1 MTDFIKTFLIKNKEN
16 IKTGNWRQVLLNVD
30 EELYSASLIAEFRE
44 LLYDIGVIGEILH
57 SADVLPAFF
66 FSGDENLQSIN
77 IPSNIKTIMY
87 GCFSNCFD
95 LTKVTLNEGLE
106 TIESAAFENTSI
118 EKIIIPESIKQ
129 IEPRAFVGSDIKE
142 IFVPLRYI
150 SKFPERADK
159 VQEWLWCNDEWFKKI
174 SVEIYG

>member
-16 IKTGNWRQVLLNVD
+16 IRTGNWRQVLLNVD
-30 EELYSASLIAEFRE
+30 EELYTISLINEFRE

-57 SADVLPAFF
+57 SVDVLPAWFF
-66 FSGDENLQSIN
+66 AEDENLQSIN
-77 IPSNIKTIMY
+77 IPGNIKTIMY
-87 GCFSNCFD
+87 GCFANCFN

-106 TIESAAFENTSI
+106 TIESEAFENTPI
-118 EKIIIPESIKQ
+118 EKIIIPESIKH
-129 IEPRAFVGSDIKE
+129 IEPLAFSSDIKE
-142 IFVPLRYI
+142 IFVPLKYI

-159 VQEWLWCNDEWFKKI
+159 VQDWLGCNDEEFKKI

>member
-44 LLYDIGVIGEILH
+44 LLYDIGVISEILH
-57 SADVLPAFF
+57 STDVLPAFF

-77 IPSNIKTIMY
+77 IPGNIKTIMY
-87 GCFSNCFD
+87 GCFANCFN

-106 TIESAAFENTSI
+106 IIESAAFENTPT

-129 IEPRAFVGSDIKE
+129 IEDGAFRHSDIE
-142 IFVPLRYI
+142 QIFVPLKYI

-159 VQEWLWCNDEWFKKI
+159 VQDWLSCTDEEFKKI
-174 SVEIYG
+174 SVAIYG